1 MSMKILYLPV
11 VFLLLLS
18 TACAAPENEYKI
30 TYTINVKDDG
40 TAIWNVEYRTLLA
53 TKEDLKS
60 FENYTQQLQS
70 VYLNEFKEL
79 MQKSA
84 SEAAVVTSRSMVAG
98 DFTGDAAVRST
109 PTGTYGVVRYSFR
122 WTNFAM
128 VDSNLNIGDAFVG
141 GLYLSRDTTLIIQY
155 PSGYTVEQVIPQ
167 PDQARD
173 GLIWYGLRSFGAGE
187 PRIVLTKTTFPW
199 IPLAV
204 IIFISAICVF
214 ICMRK
219 IHGKN
224 AKDIIENIAETDM
237 MDLEDKIVKLLNE
250 SSGSLHQSE
259 IGRRLNL
266 PKSTVSS
273 ALNELYNKKVV
284 QKIKKGR
291 ENLIR
296 LM

>member
-1 MSMKILYLPV
+1 MKILYLPV

-40 TAIWNVEYRTLLA
+40 TAIWNVEYMTLLA

-155 PSGYTVEQVIPQ
+155 SSGYTVEQVIPQ
-167 PDQARD
+167 PDQVRD

-187 PRIVLTKTTFPW
+187 PRIVLAKTTFPW

-204 IIFISAICVF
+204 IIFIIAICVF
-214 ICMRK
+214 IYMRK

-224 AKDIIENIAETDM
+224 AKDITENIAET
-237 MDLEDKIVKLLNE
+237 
-250 SSGSLHQSE
+250 
-259 IGRRLNL
+259 
-266 PKSTVSS
+266 
-273 ALNELYNKKVV
+273 
-284 QKIKKGR
+284 
-291 ENLIR
+291 
-296 LM
+296 